1 MFRNNLFIKIC
12 LSFWVTTLFMI
23 GGILMLDWLT
33 GSGPFRTGPHPI
45 SGPPMDVHGESLAW
59 IYQHEGRTAAENFA
73 VQLRKSTGIRIVLLD
88 KNGRALTGLPGA
100 AEGPQKVSSRDGEK
114 AAGRHFG
121 EERNWQRVI
130 VKGPE
135 GELSAFVA
143 QTPNRPPLPP
153 GGPDSWTMVAMRLL
167 VVLMV
172 SGVVCYLLAR
182 YLTSPILKLGTAAR
196 QLAAGDLSVR
206 VAPSI
211 GRRKDEIALL
221 AIDFDGMAERIGS
234 LLNSQRKL
242 LRDISHELRSPLA
255 RLNVALELCRR
266 GSRADLDRF
275 LTRIGRESDRLNE
288 MIGHLLTLSRVESG
302 IATLEKKRIDL
313 TKLLREIAEDSDF
326 EAQGLGRRVMLDA
339 QPAACFVEGDE
350 ELLRQAIGNVARNAV
365 RYTQEGSD
373 VEIFLSP
380 ADPPGRE
387 VVVAVR
393 DHGPGVPE
401 EALPH
406 LFKPFYR
413 VSDSRERE
421 TGGTGLGLAISESA
435 VRLHG
440 GTILANNAPGG
451 GLIVEIVLPLFR
463 EE

>member
-33 GSGPFRTGPHPI
+33 GSGPFRTGPHPMP
-45 SGPPMDVHGESLAW
+45 GPPMDVHGQSMAW
-59 IYQHEGRTAAENFA
+59 IYQHEGRRAAENFA
-73 VQLRKSTGIRIVLLD
+73 AQLRESTGIRIVLLD
-88 KNGRALTGLPGA
+88 KNGMALTGLPGA
-100 AEGPQKVSSRDGEK
+100 AEEPQKVFPPDGEK
-114 AAGRHFG
+114 AAGRHFE
-121 EERNWQRVI
+121 EERNWQRVR

-135 GELSAFVA
+135 GELSALVA
-143 QTPNRPPLPP
+143 QTPGRPPLPP

-172 SGVVCYLLAR
+172 SGLVCYLLAR

-221 AIDFDGMAERIGS
+221 ALDFDGMAERIES

-255 RLNVALELCRR
+255 RLNVALELCRK
-266 GSRADLDRF
+266 GSKAELERF
-275 LTRIGRESDRLNE
+275 LVRIGRESDRLNE

-326 EAQGLGRRVMLDA
+326 EAQGLGRGVTLDA
-339 QPAACFVEGDE
+339 QPACFVEGDE

-373 VEIFLSP
+373 VEISLGP
-380 ADPPGRE
+380 ADPPGRK
-387 VVVAVR
+387 VVVIVR

-406 LFKPFYR
+406 LFTPFYR

-440 GTILANNAPGG
+440 GTILAANAPGG

-463 EE
+463 EG